1 MKTKL
6 AICLLAASVTLT
18 CIAGEKY
25 YKWVDAD
32 GVTHYTLQE
41 PANQAAETVQVSKS
55 PSSHAATGV
64 KTDDKAKSAAAGDAD
79 APPSA
84 ESEQTPE
91 QAAQVAAKRAENC
104 AAARRNMETLEV
116 HARVMIMDE
125 KTGENRYI
133 SEDEH
138 AQWRTD
144 SERQI
149 AAFCD

>member
-1 MKTKL
+1 MNTKL
-6 AICLLAASVTLT
+6 AICLLVASVALT
-18 CIAGEKY
+18 CFAGEKY

-41 PANQAAETVQVSKS
+41 PADQATETVQVSKS
-55 PSSHAATGV
+55 PTAPAATGV
-64 KTDDKAKSAAAGDAD
+64 KADDKAKSTAGDT

-84 ESEQTPE
+84 KSEQTPE

-116 HARVMIMDE
+116 HARVMVMDN

-133 SEDEH
+133 SEEEH
-138 AQWRTD
+138 AQWRAD

>member
-1 MKTKL
+1 MKTQL
-6 AICLLAASVTLT
+6 AVCLLAASVTLV
-18 CIAGEKY
+18 CFAGEKY

-41 PANQAAETVQVSKS
+41 PADQAAETVQVRKS
-55 PSSHAATGV
+55 PSTPAT
-64 KTDDKAKSAAAGDAD
+64 TAAAKDTAKPAAAD
-79 APPSA
+79 DSPPASA
-84 ESEQTPE
+84 TSEQTPE

-104 AAARRNMETLEV
+104 AAARRNLETLDV
-116 HARVMIMDE
+116 HARVMVMDD

-133 SEDEH
+133 SEEEH
-138 AQWRTD
+138 AQWRAD

>member
-1 MKTKL
+1 MKTQL
-6 AICLLAASVTLT
+6 AVCLLAASVTLV
-18 CIAGEKY
+18 CFAGEKY

-41 PANQAAETVQVSKS
+41 PADQAAETVQVSKS
-55 PSSHAATGV
+55 PSTPAT
-64 KTDDKAKSAAAGDAD
+64 TAAAKDTAKPAAAD
-79 APPSA
+79 DSPPASA
-84 ESEQTPE
+84 TSEQTPE

-104 AAARRNMETLEV
+104 AAARRNLETLDV
-116 HARVMIMDE
+116 HARVMVMDD

-133 SEDEH
+133 SEEEH
-138 AQWRTD
+138 AQWRAD

>member
-1 MKTKL
+1 MKTQL
-6 AICLLAASVTLT
+6 AVCLLAASVTLV
-18 CIAGEKY
+18 CFAGEKY

-32 GVTHYTLQE
+32 GVTHYTLQK
-41 PANQAAETVQVSKS
+41 PADQAAETVQVSKS
-55 PSSHAATGV
+55 PSAPAATTV
-64 KTDDKAKSAAAGDAD
+64 TAADKAKTAAAGDN

-84 ESEQTPE
+84 KSEQTPE

-104 AAARRNMETLEV
+104 AAARRNLETLDV
-116 HARVMIMDE
+116 HARVMVMDD

-133 SEDEH
+133 SEEEH
-138 AQWRTD
+138 AQWRAD

>member
-1 MKTKL
+1 MKTQL
-6 AICLLAASVTLT
+6 AVVLLAASVTLV
-18 CIAGEKY
+18 CLAGEKY
-25 YKWVDAD
+25 YKWVDAE

-41 PANQAAETVQVSKS
+41 PADQAAQTVEVSKS
-55 PSSHAATGV
+55 PSAPTAAVAAKDQT
-64 KTDDKAKSAAAGDAD
+64 KTATAGDS
-79 APPSA
+79 APAPA

-104 AAARRNMETLEV
+104 AAARRNLETLDV
-116 HARVMIMDE
+116 HARVMVMDH

-133 SEDEH
+133 SEEEH
-138 AQWRTD
+138 AQWRAD